1 MRTLLL
7 EFVSRDFAA
16 RRPIAQQWLAEEW
29 TCDRARHKAG
39 DTARYYDTWL
49 DRVLEAQVRAH
60 VDEAA
65 LHTFLEELPE
75 LPEESQ
81 DLYVRI
87 AQAFGAESA
96 GERAAAVELA
106 LEWLFLAQKI
116 SKDADDD
123 GTIYG

>member
-1 MRTLLL
+1 DPLI
-7 EFVSRDFAA
+7 EA
-16 RRPIAQQWLAEEW
+16 
-29 TCDRARHKAG
+29 
-39 DTARYYDTWL
+39 L
-49 DRVLEAQVRAH
+49 DGTVTVTPGADIPAPEL
-60 VDEAA
+60 
-65 LHTFLEELPE
+65 LEELPE

-81 DLYVRI
+81 DLYDRI